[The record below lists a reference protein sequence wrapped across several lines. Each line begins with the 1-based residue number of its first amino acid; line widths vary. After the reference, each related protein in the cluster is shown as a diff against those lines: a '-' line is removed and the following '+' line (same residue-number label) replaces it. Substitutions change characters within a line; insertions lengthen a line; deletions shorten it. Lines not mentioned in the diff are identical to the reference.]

1 MAEEAS
7 HLTVTES
14 DGVHV
19 VELTDRRI
27 IEELVIAE
35 IGDALS
41 SLIAATPNIKLLL
54 TFRQVQHLSSAALGM
69 LIKLQKEVGE
79 AAGRLKLSDISPQ
92 IFEVFKITR
101 LNKLFDIHSTRDEA
115 LAGF

>member
-7 HLTVTES
+7 HLTVNES

-19 VELTDRRI
+19 VEFTDRRI
-27 IEELVIAE
+27 TEELVIAD

-41 SLIAATPNIKLLL
+41 SLITANPSIKLLL

-69 LIKLQKEVGE
+69 LIKLHKEVGE
-79 AAGRLKLSDISPQ
+79 GGGRLKLSDISPQ

-101 LNKLFDIHSTRDEA
+101 LNKLFDIHPTRDKA